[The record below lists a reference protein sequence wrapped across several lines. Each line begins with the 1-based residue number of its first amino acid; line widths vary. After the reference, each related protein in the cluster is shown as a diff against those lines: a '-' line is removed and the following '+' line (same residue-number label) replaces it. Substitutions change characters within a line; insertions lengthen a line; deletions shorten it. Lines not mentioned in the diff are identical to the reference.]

1 MKMFRSVVIGIG
13 TAIALMSQMASAL
26 DEITVAYFLE
36 WPMPFEYAK
45 VNGTLRRGAW
55 SQGQLGKF

>member
-13 TAIALMSQMASAL
+13 VAIASMSQMASAL

-36 WPMPFEYAK
+36 WPMPIRIRK
-45 VNGTLRRGAW
+45 SKGNL
-55 SQGQLGKF
+55 